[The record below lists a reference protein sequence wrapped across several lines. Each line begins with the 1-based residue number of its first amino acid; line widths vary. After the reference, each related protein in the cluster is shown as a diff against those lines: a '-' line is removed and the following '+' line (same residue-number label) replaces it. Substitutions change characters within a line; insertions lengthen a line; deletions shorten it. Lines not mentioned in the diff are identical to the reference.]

1 MYVCMNEQ
9 TKTNKNK
16 NKNKQHTVCSEE
28 TKKKIAAAQRGRQ
41 QSEETKKKISQSM
54 SNRSL
59 SMGHRFRISESKRGQ
74 YHSEETREK
83 ISESVHRTKSMLRR
97 EKLASRAAAAAVA
110 ATADIREPYRKYDDD
125 DDDEKEKEE
134 KGGDVLDMIELER
147 AVIEVTRLRD
157 QLTAWMDVYEERYGK
172 KPDLTETSE
181 THPHVYGTFARYVAL
196 RELVR
201 QSSLKIGSS
210 PAFY

>member
-1 MYVCMNEQ
+1 MNKQ
-9 TKTNKNK
+9 TNK

-110 ATADIREPYRKYDDD
+110 ATADIREPYRKYDD
-125 DDDEKEKEE
+125 EKEKEE
-134 KGGDVLDMIELER
+134 KEDVLDMIELER

>member
-1 MYVCMNEQ
+1 MMVIDI
-9 TKTNKNK
+9 
-16 NKNKQHTVCSEE
+16 HVCSEE
-28 TKKKIAAAQRGRQ
+28 TKRKIAAAKMGRQ
-41 QSEETKKKISQSM
+41 LSEETKSKISQSM

-59 SMGHRFRISESKRGQ
+59 SMGHRFRISESKRGR

-83 ISESVHRTKSMLRR
+83 ISESVQRTKTLLRR
-97 EKLASRAAAAAVA
+97 ERLANRAAAAAVA
-110 ATADIREPYRKYDDD
+110 ATADIRGPYTTQ
-125 DDDEKEKEE
+125 EE
-134 KGGDVLDMIELER
+134 EEEEMLDMIELER

-157 QLTAWMDVYEERYGK
+157 QLTAWMELYESRYGK

-181 THPHVYGTFARYVAL
+181 THPHVYGTFARYVKL

-210 PAFY
+210 PAAW